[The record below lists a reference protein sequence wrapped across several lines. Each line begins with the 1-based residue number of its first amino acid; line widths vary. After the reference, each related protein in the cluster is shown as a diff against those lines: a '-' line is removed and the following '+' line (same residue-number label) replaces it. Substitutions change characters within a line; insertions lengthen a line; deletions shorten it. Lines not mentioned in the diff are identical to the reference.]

1 MSRRVNES
9 RGRGGSRLSTL
20 DSRRERSEP
29 RRERQRALTR
39 APASPD
45 ASPALDFGMTKLQV
59 VYVIIG
65 LVVALTMILAMLPIG
80 R

>member
-1 MSRRVNES
+1 VRGGLRVA
-9 RGRGGSRLSTL
+9 GRGLSVVSCQLSVVSPRLATL
-20 DSRRERSEP
+20 DASASEP
-29 RRERQRALTR
+29 RPRAS
-39 APASPD
+39 AS
-45 ASPALDFGMTKLQV
+45 LDFGMTKLQV